1 MSATPYVA
9 NEVAT
14 GTTGSDGLAVFTFG
28 VDIDASNHEVL
39 ADRLPQGFGIDYT
52 VTGTRQVTFIA
63 PSIPIAGAK
72 IWLKNGVAGVTGS
85 VGLPSWPTVAQAISD
100 AAIELG
106 IAQADIADPF
116 ASTDPNVIQLVR
128 LLKSGGRDMVKRR
141 EWTHLVKEYTFN
153 LVAGQAAYPIPTDFR
168 SMVPDSQWDR
178 STRFPLE
185 MPISSQDWQFLKA
198 VPVASNIVYYARLW
212 QSQIQVTPT
221 PGAGVTDTMA
231 FEYNSNAWIMPNG
244 QTTPT
249 SDAPSLKDDVIC
261 FEPRLVVARLKRDW
275 RRNKKQDS
283 QAEED
288 DYQAALF
295 DAENGDSV
303 AKTIYIGGGR
313 SRRRH
318 RMLDRWNLPDVIR

>member
-1 MSATPYVA
+1 MSAP
-9 NEVAT
+9 
-14 GTTGSDGLAVFTFG
+14 
-28 VDIDASNHEVL
+28 
-39 ADRLPQGFGIDYT
+39 
-52 VTGTRQVTFIA
+52 
-63 PSIPIAGAK
+63 PI
-72 IWLKNGVAGVTGS
+72 WQ
-85 VGLPSWPTVAQAISD
+85 TVAQAISD
-100 AAIELG
+100 AAVELG
-106 IAQADIADPF
+106 ISPTDITDPF
-116 ASTDPNVIQLVR
+116 ASTDPNVLQLIR
-128 LLKSGGRDMVKRR
+128 LLKSGGRDIVKRR

-153 LVAGQAAYPIPTDFR
+153 LAAGVSAYALPSDFR
-168 SMVPDSQWDR
+168 SMIDDSQWDR

-198 VPVASNIVYYARLW
+198 VPVASNIVYYGRLW

-221 PGAGVTDTMA
+221 PGAGTVDTMA

-244 QTTPT
+244 QSLPTTNAPT
-249 SDAPSLKDDVIC
+249 LNTDTVC
-261 FEPRLVVARLKRDW
+261 FDPTLVVARLKRDW

-288 DYQAALF
+288 DYQTALF
-295 DAENGDSV
+295 DAENDDSI